1 MLYLFQV
8 TICWACFYALYQ
20 LLYKRET
27 FFQLNRAYLLSTLL
41 LGLLLPFDWS
51 SAWTISH
58 ESTPLPAVYLQPL
71 VVGAEATGTQ
81 VKQWSFDFKYW
92 LSMIYVVGA
101 SVLLL
106 RFLGALWHLY
116 RIFRK
121 GRRVVNGNYILVET
135 GKEHLPFSFFHY
147 IFWGDF
153 LEKDASAKN
162 LILQHELAHVQQK
175 HSIDTLLL
183 ELLSIVFWCSPMI
196 YLYKKSLKTVH
207 EYLADAAVTAQNSKK
222 DYGTILLRQVNSG
235 TSLALVHP
243 FHSQL
248 KLRFAMLLKRN
259 SSRWAYLKY
268 ALCLPT
274 LLIISVLLKAQT
286 DSPTFT
292 IDPYGGAKIG
302 TYKEFKTIENTDT
315 VTTFD
320 PKTFEERV
328 TIVKAKDT
336 VYFKPDK
343 PAEFIGGQAELFKL
357 LGATVKYPQE
367 ARDKGIEGKNVIQ
380 FTIWEDGFI
389 GSQFK
394 IKKSSGNKLLDEET
408 SNVILRLA
416 YNEKESGVPYFKPGE
431 KNGKRV
437 ATEFLLPMVYKLE
450 AEVSK
455 ELPDKQ

>member
-1 MLYLFQV
+1 MLYIIQV

-71 VVGAEATGTQ
+71 VVGAEVTGTH

-92 LSMIYVVGA
+92 LSMTYVFGA
-101 SVLLL
+101 SIFTL
-106 RFLGALWHLY
+106 RFLGALWQLY
-116 RIFRK
+116 SIFRK
-121 GRRVVNGNYILVET
+121 GRGERKGSYIVVKT
-135 GKEHLPFSFFHY
+135 GKQHLPFSFFRY
-147 IFWGDF
+147 IFWGEF
-153 LEKDASAKN
+153 PENDASAKN
-162 LILQHELAHVQQK
+162 LILQHELAHIEQK

-183 ELLSIVFWCSPMI
+183 ELLGIVFWCSPMV

-235 TSLALVHP
+235 TSPALVHP

-292 IDPYGGAKIG
+292 IDPYGGGKIG
-302 TYKEFKTIENTDT
+302 TYKDFRTEEGIDTI
-315 VTTFD
+315 VTFD
-320 PKTFEERV
+320 PVTFVEEVRTV
-328 TIVKAKDT
+328 NYKDT
-336 VYFKPDK
+336 IYFKPDK
-343 PAEFIGGQAELFKL
+343 PAEFIGGQAEFFKL
-357 LGATVKYPQE
+357 LGATVKYPQA

-380 FTIWEDGFI
+380 FAVTKRGFI
-389 GSQFK
+389 DTRCK
-394 IKKSSGNKLLDEET
+394 IRKSSGNKLLDEET
-408 SNVILRLA
+408 FNVILRLSN
-416 YNEKESGVPYFKPGE
+416 NESESRVPYFKPGE
-431 KNGKRV
+431 KNGKPV

-450 AEVSK
+450 AGEK
-455 ELPDKQ
+455 KQLPDKQ